1 MTMTNKK
8 ARHNYNRTNL
18 ELATR
23 IITDEKKVKA
33 RSPTAS
39 IVDMAA
45 LISML
50 PSISNPPVLGN
61 LPRRTPG

>member
-23 IITDEKKVKA
+23 IITDEKKSK
-33 RSPTAS
+33 S
-39 IVDMAA
+39 A
-45 LISML
+45 LADSQH
-50 PSISNPPVLGN
+50 S
-61 LPRRTPG
+61 